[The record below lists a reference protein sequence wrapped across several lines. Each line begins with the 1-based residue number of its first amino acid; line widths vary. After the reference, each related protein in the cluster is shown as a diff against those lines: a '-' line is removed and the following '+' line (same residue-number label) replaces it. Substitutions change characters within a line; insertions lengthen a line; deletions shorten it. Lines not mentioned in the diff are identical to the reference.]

1 MAGSMN
7 KITRGSGRGLLLL
20 AVIFAAVAAVLA
32 FVALSRGSDN
42 KDEAAAEDTAKVVVA
57 ARDIPART
65 ELKSDMLK
73 TAEVPV
79 GNVLNDTY
87 SDASALVGQTSRYP
101 LAENEQV
108 TSLKIG
114 VTEDNAED
122 QGLSF
127 VLPAGTRA
135 FSITVSE
142 ESGVGGLI
150 LPGDLVDVIG
160 ILDESLVGVDKA
172 VTLIQNIEVLAVA
185 QEAQEP
191 IPPAA
196 VTTATPEPSD
206 TLGERPEDVKPN
218 PRARTV
224 TLAVTQDQAQLLAL
238 VQAQGQLALSLR
250 SYGDRAIGTPAET
263 DLTQYGAIRKT
274 PSP

>member
-1 MAGSMN
+1 MAN
-7 KITRGSGRGLLLL
+7 RVKISRGSGRGLLLL
-20 AVIFAAVAAVLA
+20 ALLFAGVAAVLA
-32 FVALSRGSDN
+32 FVALNRGSDN
-42 KDEAAAEDTAKVVVA
+42 KDEAAAADTTSVVVA

-73 TAEVPV
+73 TADVPV
-79 GNVLNDTY
+79 DSALSSSY
-87 SDASALVGQTSRYP
+87 SDASALVGQTTRYP
-101 LAENEQV
+101 LVENEQV

-114 VTEDNAED
+114 VTEDNKD
-122 QGLSF
+122 QGLSS
-127 VLPAGTRA
+127 VLPAGMRA

-150 LPGDLVDVIG
+150 LPGDLVDVIA
-160 ILDESLVGVDKA
+160 IFQADLVGVDKA
-172 VTLIQNIEVLAVA
+172 VTLLQNIEVLAVA

-196 VTTATPEPSD
+196 DTTATPVASG

-218 PRARTV
+218 PKARTV

-238 VQAQGQLALSLR
+238 VQAQGDLALSLR
-250 SYGDRAIGTPAET
+250 SFGDRATGTPAET
-263 DLTQYGAIRKT
+263 DLTQYGAVRKT